1 MITLS
6 MFSATAIAN
15 FLACHH
21 IATLDRAEERKEVT
35 KPFFNDPTIDML
47 RKLGLDHEQQ
57 YLRQLSEK
65 NGLTVVQIDVNSSW
79 DAAVAETVQ
88 AIRGGADAIYQATF
102 LEGQWGGRSDFLVRL
117 NKPSSLG
124 AWSYEVVETK
134 LARSTKAGAIVQL
147 CFYSDLLSRIQGV
160 EPQLMHAVLGGGVS
174 PERFPVQRYVAYFRK
189 VRSEFEKAQKIDTQT
204 YPEPVEHCDVCSWL
218 PVCDERWRSDDYLSL
233 VAGITRNQRK
243 HLGERGVG
251 TVVSL
256 ANLVLPVRPKIERIG
271 DAALVRIHEQ
281 ASIQVKGREE
291 GRLLYELLEPAEDD
305 RGLCVLPLPSSGDV
319 FLDLES
325 NPYVLDQGLEYLI
338 GFLTLSPDPDV
349 EPGYEALWAFDH
361 AEEKQAFEAFIER
374 VMDRWQRDPSMHI
387 YHYAP
392 YEPTAIKRL
401 AGRHG
406 TCVDEVDE
414 LLRAGIF
421 VDLFRVVRQGLR
433 ASVESYSIKRL
444 EPLYGFARTVPLRDA
459 NLALGSYEAA
469 LALGDS
475 PAELGDLL
483 KTIEGY
489 NRDDCV
495 SAFKLRSWL
504 EDRRSELEKRTK
516 KALPRPTAKS
526 GKPGLELA
534 AAIDEVAELKACLL
548 DPLPTEGVWTEQ
560 HRACWLLAQMLEW
573 HRREEKSAWW
583 EYYRLCDLSTDELL
597 EDKSALGGLIYIG
610 EVERV
615 KRSVIH
621 RYRFPPQDHT
631 IGRALKVHD
640 PRTKKGAGEFLGIDD
655 RNCTIDLS
663 RAASS
668 SVPHPA
674 ALVPLNVI
682 DPDAMEASLLRLAI
696 QVANHGIA
704 GSGRLKAARDLL
716 LRRRPSALKGEMTSL
731 IGENG
736 YLTQAAKE
744 LVRTLANEPSVLP
757 IQGPPGT
764 GKTFTGAR
772 MIVELVKQGRRVGI
786 TAVSHKVISN
796 LLREV
801 CRASVEMGVTLRA
814 VQKANEED
822 ACRNPMVQQA
832 ESNEAVLDALA
843 NGTALVAAGTAW
855 LWARAEMAQ
864 SVDVLVVDEA
874 AQMALANT
882 LAVSQAA
889 TSIALL
895 GDPQQLDQPQQGVH
909 PPGAEVS
916 ALGHLLRGRAT
927 IGTDEGLFLAETRRL
942 HPDVCAF
949 TSELFY
955 DGRLTT
961 RPENKNQRL
970 TTEGPLDG
978 TGVRFAP
985 VEHAGNQNESPE
997 EVAKVAALVDGLL
1010 KAGTTWTNKKGE
1022 TLRLRFEDI
1031 LIVAPY
1037 NAQVSALV
1045 QRLPAG
1051 ARIGTV
1057 DKFQGQ
1063 EAPIVLYS
1071 MATSTPEDA
1080 PRGMEFLYS
1089 LNRLNVA
1096 TSRAQCVAV
1105 IVASPALFQVQCKTP
1120 RQIELAN
1127 AFCRYIELARLA
1139 GG

>member
-1 MITLS
+1 
-6 MFSATAIAN
+6 MFSATDVAS
-15 FLACHH
+15 FLACQH
-21 IATLDRAEERKEVT
+21 IATLDRAEKRKEIT
-35 KPFFNDPTIDML
+35 KPFFNDPTIDLL
-47 RKLGLDHEQQ
+47 RKLGLGHERQ
-57 YLRQLSEK
+57 YLRQLAEK
-65 NGLTVVQIDVNSSW
+65 DGLAVVRVNVENSW

-88 AIRGGADAIYQATF
+88 AIRRGADAIYQATF
-102 LEGQWGGRSDFLVRL
+102 LDGPWGGRSDFLVRV

-160 EPQLMHAVLGGGVS
+160 EPRLMHVVLGGAAS
-174 PERFPVQRYVAYFRK
+174 PEQFPVQRYVAYFRK

-204 YPEPVEHCDVCSWL
+204 YPEPVEHCDVCSWS
-218 PVCDERWRSDDYLSL
+218 PVCDERWRSDDYVSL
-233 VAGITRNQRK
+233 VAGTTRNQRK

-281 ASIQVKGREE
+281 ARIQVKGREE
-291 GRLLYELLEPAEDD
+291 GHLLYELLEPAEVD
-305 RGLCVLPLPSSGDV
+305 RGLCVLPLPSPGDM

-338 GFLTLSPDPDV
+338 GFLTLSPNKDG
-349 EPGYEALWAFDH
+349 EPGYESLWAFDR
-361 AEEKQAFEAFIER
+361 AEERKAFEALIAK

-401 AGRHG
+401 TGRHG

-414 LLRAGIF
+414 LLRAGMF

-469 LALGDS
+469 LALGDG

-495 SAFKLRSWL
+495 SAFRLRAWL
-504 EDRRSELEKRTK
+504 EDRRSELEKTTSK
-516 KALPRPTAKS
+516 ILPRPVAKS

-534 AAIDEVAELKACLL
+534 AAIDEVAELKARLL
-548 DPLPTEGVWTEQ
+548 DSLPTDEEIWTEQ

-583 EYYRLCDLSTDELL
+583 EYYRLCDLSNDELL
-597 EDKSALGGLIYIG
+597 EDKSALGGLIYDG

-615 KRSVIH
+615 KRSIVH

-640 PRTKKGAGEFLGIDD
+640 PRTKKGAGEILGIDD

-674 ALVPLNVI
+674 ALVPLNII

-696 QVANHGIA
+696 QVAHHGIT
-704 GSGRLKAARDLL
+704 GSGRLQAARDLL

-736 YLTQAAKE
+736 HLTQAAKD
-744 LVRTLANEPSVLP
+744 LVRTLAHESSVLP

-801 CRASVEMGVTLRA
+801 CRATVEIGLPLRA
-814 VQKANEED
+814 VQKANEGDE
-822 ACRNPMVQQA
+822 CQNPMVQQA
-832 ESNEAVLDALA
+832 ESNQAVLDALTS
-843 NGTALVAAGTAW
+843 GTAQVAAGTAW
-855 LWARAEMAQ
+855 LWARAEMAE
-864 SVDVLVVDEA
+864 SIDVLVVDEA

-882 LAVSQAA
+882 LAISQAA
-889 TSIALL
+889 TSIVLL

-927 IGTDEGLFLAETRRL
+927 IGADEGLFLAETRRL
-942 HPDVCAF
+942 HPDICAF

-955 DGRLTT
+955 DGRLAP

-970 TTEGPLDG
+970 TTQGPLDG
-978 TGVRFAP
+978 TGLRFAP
-985 VEHAGNQNESPE
+985 VEHSGNQNESPE

-1010 KAGTTWTNKKGE
+1010 KSGTTWTNKKGQ
-1022 TLRLRFEDI
+1022 TLKLRLEDM

-1037 NAQVSALV
+1037 NAQVLALA
-1045 QRLPAG
+1045 QQLPAG
-1051 ARIGTV
+1051 ARVGTV

-1063 EAPIVLYS
+1063 EAPIVFYS

-1096 TSRAQCVAV
+1096 SSRARCVAV
-1105 IVASPALFQVQCKTP
+1105 LVASPALFQVRSKTP
-1120 RQIELAN
+1120 HQIELAN
-1127 AFCRYIELARLA
+1127 AFCRYLEMAEPA
-1139 GG
+1139 

>member
-1 MITLS
+1 
-6 MFSATAIAN
+6 MFSATKIAN

-21 IATLDRAEERKEVT
+21 IATLDRAEEKKEVS
-35 KPFFNDPTIDML
+35 KPFFNDPTIDLL
-47 RKLGLDHEQQ
+47 RKLGLDHERQ
-57 YLRQLSEK
+57 YLRKLSEK
-65 NGLTVVQIDVNSSW
+65 DGLAIVKVDVDNSW
-79 DAAVAETVQ
+79 DAAAAETAQ
-88 AIRGGADAIYQATF
+88 AIRRGADAIYQATF
-102 LEGQWGGRSDFLVRL
+102 LDGPWGGRSDFLVRV

-134 LARSTKAGAIVQL
+134 LARSTKAGAVVQL
-147 CFYSDLLSRIQGV
+147 CFYSELLSRIQGV
-160 EPQLMHAVLGGGVS
+160 EPKLMHVVLGGGS
-174 PERFPVQRYVAYFRK
+174 APARFAVQHYIAYFRK
-189 VRSEFEKAQKIDTQT
+189 VRSEFEKAWKLDGQT
-204 YPEPVEHCDVCSWL
+204 YPEPVEHCDVCSWS

-243 HLGERGVG
+243 QLGERGVS

-256 ANLVLPVRPKIERIG
+256 ANLALPIKPKIERIG

-281 ASIQVKGREE
+281 ACIQVKGRED
-291 GRLLYELLEPAEDD
+291 GHLLYELLEPAEDD
-305 RGLCVLPLPSSGDV
+305 RGLCVLPLPSPGDV

-325 NPYVLDQGLEYLI
+325 SPYVLDQGLEYLI

-349 EPGYEALWAFDH
+349 EPGYEALWAFDRG
-361 AEEKQAFEAFIER
+361 EERKAFEALIEK

-444 EPLYGFARTVPLRDA
+444 EPLYGFARAVPLRDA

-469 LALGDS
+469 LALGDG

-516 KALPRPTAKS
+516 KALPRPIAKS

-534 AAIDEVAELKACLL
+534 AAIDEVAELKARLL
-548 DPLPTEGVWTEQ
+548 DPLPTDEGGWTEQ

-597 EDKSALGGLIYIG
+597 EDKSALGGLIYVG

-615 KRSVIH
+615 KRSIIH

-631 IGRALKVHD
+631 IGRALNVHD
-640 PRTKKGAGEFLGIDD
+640 PRTKKGAGEILVIDD
-655 RNCTIDLS
+655 LNCTIDLS

-674 ALVPLNVI
+674 ALVPLNII

-696 QVANHGIA
+696 EVADDGIT
-704 GSGRLKAARDLL
+704 GSGPLQAARDLL

-736 YLTQAAKE
+736 YLTQAAKD
-744 LVRTLANEPSVLP
+744 LVRTLADEPSVLP

-786 TAVSHKVISN
+786 TAVSHRVISN

-801 CRASVEMGVTLRA
+801 CRASVELGLPLRA

-822 ACRNPMVQQA
+822 ECRNPMVQQA
-832 ESNEAVLDALA
+832 ESNQAVLDALA
-843 NGTALVAAGTAW
+843 NGAALVAAGTAW

-882 LAVSQAA
+882 LAISQAA
-889 TSIALL
+889 TSIVLL

-927 IGTDEGLFLAETRRL
+927 ICTDEGLFLAETRRL

-955 DGRLTT
+955 DGRLTP
-961 RPENKNQRL
+961 RPENENQRL
-970 TTEGPLDG
+970 TTIGPLDG
-978 TGVRFAP
+978 TGLRFAP
-985 VEHAGNQNESPE
+985 VEHSGNQNESPE
-997 EVAKVAALVDGLL
+997 EVAKVAALVDGLFNS
-1010 KAGTTWTNKKGE
+1010 GTTWTNKKGE
-1022 TLRLRFEDI
+1022 TLKLRLEDV

-1037 NAQVSALV
+1037 NAQVLAMT
-1045 QRLPAG
+1045 RKLPKG
-1051 ARIGTV
+1051 ARVGTV

-1063 EAPIVLYS
+1063 EAPIVFYS

-1096 TSRAQCVAV
+1096 TSRARCVAV
-1105 IVASPALFQVQCKTP
+1105 VVANPALFQVQCKTP

-1127 AFCRYIELARLA
+1127 AFCRYLEVSQLA
-1139 GG
+1139 